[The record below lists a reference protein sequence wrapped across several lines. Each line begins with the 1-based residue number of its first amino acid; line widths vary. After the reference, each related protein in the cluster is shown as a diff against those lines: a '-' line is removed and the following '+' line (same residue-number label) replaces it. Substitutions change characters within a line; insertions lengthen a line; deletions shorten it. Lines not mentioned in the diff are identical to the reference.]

1 MSTLYNYFN
10 KLGIITY
17 DDQLVNNIISSVR
30 FKDIVLKTQA
40 AFYPYTIK
48 EGERAD
54 TIAANYYDDARYT
67 WLVYLSNK
75 IMDPYYEWPLSQY
88 DFQKYLIKKYG
99 TIAEAADKVAFYKVN
114 WESDDSLLTPSGY
127 AALSTDL
134 KKYWAPVVGVQG
146 TVVNYER
153 KELDWVVETNQVVS
167 VTVSSVDGYQLD
179 EKVTQK
185 QNGVVAAIGTIKA
198 IDSTNNRLTLFHI
211 TGTFKRWHFFIGTLI
226 GSKSNTSRNVSAVT
240 TVKNSIPTAEAAYW
254 VEVNQHTYED
264 DLNESKKHIQLIDKS
279 LVNEIED
286 QMLSVLSA

>member
-88 DFQKYLIKKYG
+88 DLEKYLIKKYG
-99 TIAEAADKVAFYKVN
+99 TVAEAADKVAFYKVN

-134 KKYWAPVVGVQG
+134 KKYWAPIVGVQG

-167 VTVSSVDGYQLD
+167 VTVSSVDDYQLE

-185 QNGVVAAIGTIKA
+185 TSGTTTGTGTIKA
-198 IDSTNNRLTLFHI
+198 IDTTNKRLTLFHI
-211 TGTFKRWHFFIGTLI
+211 TGSFAATAGSVGNVIGA
-226 GSKSNTSRNVSAVT
+226 KSNATRTTSAVT
-240 TVKNSIPTAEAAYW
+240 IVKNSIPTAEVSYW
-254 VEVNQHTYED
+254 VEVNQYAYED
-264 DLNESKKHIQLIDKS
+264 DLNEAKKHIKLIDKS

-286 QMLSVLSA
+286 QMISLLA

>member
-30 FKDIVLKTQA
+30 FKDVVLKTQA

-88 DFQKYLIKKYG
+88 DLEKYLIKKYG
-99 TIAEAADKVAFYKVN
+99 TVAEAADKVAFYKVN

-134 KKYWAPVVGVQG
+134 KKYWAPIVGVQG

-167 VTVSSVDGYQLD
+167 VTVSSVDDYQLE

-185 QNGVVAAIGTIKA
+185 TSGTTTGTGTIKA
-198 IDSTNNRLTLFHI
+198 IDSTNKRLTLFHI
-211 TGTFKRWHFFIGTLI
+211 TGSFAVTAGNVGNII
-226 GSKSNTSRNVSAVT
+226 GSKSNATRTASAVT
-240 TVKNSIPTAEAAYW
+240 TVKESIPAAEAAYW

>member
-54 TIAANYYDDARYT
+54 IIAANYYDDARYT

-88 DFQKYLIKKYG
+88 DLEKYLIKKYG
-99 TIAEAADKVAFYKVN
+99 TVAEAADKVAFYKVN

-167 VTVSSVDGYQLD
+167 VTVSSVDDYQLE

-185 QNGVVAAIGTIKA
+185 TSGTTTGTGTIKA
-198 IDSTNNRLTLFHI
+198 IDTTNKRLTLFHI
-211 TGTFKRWHFFIGTLI
+211 TGSFAATAGSVGNVIGA
-226 GSKSNTSRNVSAVT
+226 KSNATRTASAVT
-240 TVKNSIPTAEAAYW
+240 VVKNSIPTAEVSYW
-254 VEVNQHTYED
+254 VEVNQYTYED
-264 DLNESKKHIQLIDKS
+264 DLNEAKKHIKLIDKS

-286 QMLSVLSA
+286 QMISLLA

>member
-88 DFQKYLIKKYG
+88 DLQKYLIKKYG
-99 TIAEAADKVAFYKVN
+99 TVAEAADKVAFYKVN

-134 KKYWAPVVGVQG
+134 KKYWAPIVGVQG

-167 VTVSSVDGYQLD
+167 VTVSSVDDYQLE

-185 QNGVVAAIGTIKA
+185 TSGTTTGTGTIKA
-198 IDSTNNRLTLFHI
+198 IDTTNKRLTLFHI
-211 TGTFKRWHFFIGTLI
+211 TGSFAATAGSVGNVIGA
-226 GSKSNTSRNVSAVT
+226 KSNATRTASAVT
-240 TVKNSIPTAEAAYW
+240 IVKNSIPTAEVSYW
-254 VEVNQHTYED
+254 VEVNQYAYED
-264 DLNESKKHIQLIDKS
+264 DLNEAKKHIKLIDKS

-286 QMLSVLSA
+286 QMISLLA

>member
-88 DFQKYLIKKYG
+88 DLEKYLIKKYG
-99 TIAEAADKVAFYKVN
+99 TVAEAADKVAFYKVN

-134 KKYWAPVVGVQG
+134 KKYWAPIVGVQG

-167 VTVSSVDGYQLD
+167 VTVSSVDDYQLE

-185 QNGVVAAIGTIKA
+185 TSGTTTGTGTIKA
-198 IDSTNNRLTLFHI
+198 IDTTNKRLTLFHI
-211 TGTFKRWHFFIGTLI
+211 TGSFAATAGSVGNVIGA
-226 GSKSNTSRNVSAVT
+226 KSNATRTASAVT
-240 TVKNSIPTAEAAYW
+240 IVKNSIPTAEVSYW
-254 VEVNQHTYED
+254 VEVNQYAYED
-264 DLNESKKHIQLIDKS
+264 DLNEAKKHIKLIDKS

-286 QMLSVLSA
+286 QMISLLA

>member
-88 DFQKYLIKKYG
+88 DLQKYLIKKYG
-99 TIAEAADKVAFYKVN
+99 TVAEAADKVAFYKVN

-134 KKYWAPVVGVQG
+134 KKYWAPIVGVQG

-167 VTVSSVDGYQLD
+167 VTVSSVDDYQLE

-185 QNGVVAAIGTIKA
+185 TSGTTTGTGTIKA
-198 IDSTNNRLTLFHI
+198 IDTTNKRLTLFHI
-211 TGTFKRWHFFIGTLI
+211 TGSFAATAGSVGNVIGA
-226 GSKSNTSRNVSAVT
+226 KSNATRTASAVT
-240 TVKNSIPTAEAAYW
+240 IVKNSIPTAEVSYW
-254 VEVNQHTYED
+254 VEVNQYTYED
-264 DLNESKKHIQLIDKS
+264 DLNEAKKHIKLIDKS

-286 QMLSVLSA
+286 QMISLLA